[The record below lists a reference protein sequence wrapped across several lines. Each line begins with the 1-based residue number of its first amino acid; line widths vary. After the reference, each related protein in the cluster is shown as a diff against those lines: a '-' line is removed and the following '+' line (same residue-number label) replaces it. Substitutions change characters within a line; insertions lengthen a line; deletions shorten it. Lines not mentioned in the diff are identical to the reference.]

1 MVCSTAQA
9 SSTRPL
15 LPLTTRPLSV
25 ASAAAHTRRNPR
37 FLCRGRPG
45 VEREPQ
51 EKFEAQTLQR
61 RGLGVVSVQ
70 NTKQVYAHAG
80 VDASPARPLVVVTW
94 PGLKQTK
101 GVERETTLA
110 DLAAEFGR
118 PPPEYPL
125 ERLARDDQGKWKK
138 PEDAPLF
145 SMAAR
150 TPAGSRAGGGAAV
163 VAKVHCAVFEH
174 DEGNMSPA
182 AIRRVWGA
190 YRGFAYT
197 TFNSTPEAR
206 RWRVVLELEAPAEA
220 AEWPALWRWLNEHAG
235 SHGYFLDGAAKDVQ
249 RAWWKP
255 AIPAGAEYLFERL
268 EGEPLP
274 LPEPEQPTLPRSA
287 PVRVAHDRP
296 SGSERNRYLA
306 ALEHECEAVRV
317 APVGQRNPA
326 LNKAAYTVGGWVG
339 ARELSYDKAFS
350 SLLAAITLNGGGGR
364 DDEAKIASALKKG
377 MEAPRTLENRTRPG
391 VAVALR
397 RVLAQPA
404 NDPPAWHVSLYRS
417 KNGEQIRAVSN
428 NLDLILRHDERLAG
442 IARNEFRQAIE
453 RREPLP
459 WPSARKPGLWRDED
473 DEALS
478 QWVFAEYGVTFA
490 PAVCARVVSVVAL
503 ERAFSP
509 VRDYLEALRWDGVAR
524 LDGML
529 ARYAGATDS
538 AYTQAIGAKWM
549 ISAAARAMQPGC
561 QADSMLVL
569 EGAQGAGKSSFF
581 RILASSSF
589 FTDDLADPGS
599 KDAAEQLNGTWIV
612 EMAELSSMR
621 KADVETLKSF
631 ITRKVDR
638 FRPAYARHVEER
650 PRACIFGGT
659 TNETEYLKDAT
670 GNRRFWPVA
679 TTTFDLEGLERDR
692 DQLWAEAVHRFR
704 AGEAWFVARDSVLW
718 DELQAQQAERL
729 ERDAWQSKIEEYAEP
744 RAGAG
749 VSTEEILGDCLGI
762 EPAHQGQ
769 RELQRVGRIIGAM
782 GWVRRKVSVK
792 IGPAGRIDRKYR
804 YFPPVIQRE

>member
-1 MVCSTAQA
+1 M
-9 SSTRPL
+9 
-15 LPLTTRPLSV
+15 
-25 ASAAAHTRRNPR
+25 
-37 FLCRGRPG
+37 
-45 VEREPQ
+45 
-51 EKFEAQTLQR
+51 
-61 RGLGVVSVQ
+61 Q

-94 PGLKQTK
+94 PRLKETE
-101 GVERETTLA
+101 GDERETTLA
-110 DLAAEFGR
+110 ELAAEFRR
-118 PPPEYPL
+118 PPPQYPL
-125 ERLARDDQGKWKK
+125 ERLERDDQGKWKK
-138 PEDAPLF
+138 PATAPLF
-145 SMAAR
+145 SLAAR
-150 TPAGSRAGGGAAV
+150 TPPGSRRGGSSAV
-163 VAKVHCAVFEH
+163 VRVHGAVFEH
-174 DEGNMSPA
+174 DEGNLSPET
-182 AIRRVWGA
+182 IRRVWGA

-220 AEWPALWRWLNEHAG
+220 SEWPALWRWLNEHAG
-235 SHGYFLDGAAKDVQ
+235 AHGYFLDGAAKDVQ

-255 AIPAGAEYLFERL
+255 ATPAGAEYLFVDL

-274 LPEPEQPTLPRSA
+274 LPEPEQPELPRSA
-287 PVRVAHDRP
+287 PVAVVRSRP
-296 SGSERNRYLA
+296 MGSERNRYLA
-306 ALEHECEAVRV
+306 ALEHECEAVRS

-339 ARELSYDKAFS
+339 ACELSYDEAFS
-350 SLLAAITLNGGGGR
+350 SLLAAITLNGGGGPH
-364 DDEAKIASALKKG
+364 DETKIASAMRKG
-377 MEAPRTLENRTRPG
+377 MEAPRTLENRSRPG

-397 RVLAQPA
+397 RVLAKPA
-404 NDPPAWHVSLYRS
+404 NDPPAWHASLYRS

-442 IARNEFRQAIE
+442 IAKNEFRQAIE

-478 QWVFAEYGVTFA
+478 QWVFAEYGVMFA

-529 ARYAGATDS
+529 ARYAGAADTP
-538 AYTQAIGAKWM
+538 YTQAIGAKWM
-549 ISAAARAMQPGC
+549 ISAAARAMVPGC

-581 RILASSSF
+581 RILASSSY

-638 FRPAYARHVEER
+638 FRPAYGRHVEER

-679 TTTFDLEGLERDR
+679 TRTFDLEALERDR

-704 AGEAWFVARDSVLW
+704 AGEAWFVAKDSAVW
-718 DELQAQQAERL
+718 DDLQAEQAERL
-729 ERDAWQSKIEEYAEP
+729 ERDAWQGRVEEYAEA

-749 VSTEEILGDCLGI
+749 VSVDNLLGDCLGV
-762 EPAHQGQ
+762 ELAHIGQ
-769 RELQRVGRIIGAM
+769 REVQRVGRIMAAM
-782 GWVRRKVSVK
+782 GWVRRRVLAPGGK
-792 IGPAGRIDRKYR
+792 RHWR